1 MQMILLGLTLLG
13 GGLAPPA
20 AAETVYPWCRQSGDG
35 SINCGFRSQ
44 QQCQDTAVG
53 TGAIC
58 LQNPNYQEPAAA
70 SGNKKGRR

>member
-1 MQMILLGLTLLG
+1 MRTILMALSLLS
-13 GGLAPPA
+13 GGLAAPA
-20 AAETVYPWCRQSGDG
+20 GAETVYPWCRQSGDG

-53 TGAIC
+53 KGAIC
-58 LQNPNYQEPAAA
+58 LQNPNYQEPAGT